1 VETQEPYKEWSGIN
15 QPPEIYFP
23 DNTKSMKDRYV
34 NIIGII
40 AGVLLVMYLLIL
52 IFTKR
57 DKRVDSDV
65 IKQKIDSLDKVN
77 EKLIIKQNELDS
89 ITQEYNAKIEEID
102 GKINDIKRRKVIVR
116 EYYNSEIDKT
126 KQFTVNQADSFL
138 KNRYNY

>member
-1 VETQEPYKEWSGIN
+1 MEQ
-15 QPPEIYFP
+15 IYFP
-23 DNTKSMKDRYV
+23 PVKTKI
-34 NIIGII
+34 NIINTLGII
-40 AGVLLVMYLLIL
+40 VGCLLLLYLLIF

-57 DKRVDSDV
+57 DRRVDNQM
-65 IKQKIDSLDKVN
+65 IKQRIDSLDKVN
-77 EKLIIKQNELDS
+77 KQLIIKQNQLDS

-138 KNRYNY
+138 KSRYNY